1 MAMWKN
7 VLQFL
12 SQPDE
17 QRRAKRFY
25 DPFLVAHYWTGACP
39 AETPVGDIS
48 ASGFHL
54 KTSARIY
61 LGTIM
66 QVTLQKKDNSGQEEW
81 ITAQVRVVR
90 WDEQGMGFEFVLLQ
104 KSMIHD
110 KEIPANIADRKA
122 MEIFL
127 QGIIDE
133 VRA

>member
-1 MAMWKN
+1 MAMWQN
-7 VLQFL
+7 VLQL
-12 SQPDE
+12 LRQSDE

-25 DPFLVAHYWTGACP
+25 DPSLVAHYWTGASP

-61 LGTIM
+61 LGTIL